1 MKAIA
6 VNGSPR
12 KNWNTATLLEK
23 SLEGVASVGIQT
35 ELIHLYELNFKGCCS
50 CFACKR
56 KANEFK
62 GCCTL
67 KDDLTEVL
75 KEIAFCDILIL
86 GSPMY
91 LGDISGEMKS
101 FMERL
106 IFANLSYDSLDQT
119 NFSGKIQT
127 GFIYTMGLPYAKIEE
142 FGYKYIFE
150 NNKNF
155 LQLLNGHSEY
165 ILSADCYQFDDYSKY
180 AASNFNVE
188 RKEKI
193 RREQF
198 PLECKNAFEMG
209 KRLALSSLGESGNLS

>member
-1 MKAIA
+1 
-6 VNGSPR
+6 
-12 KNWNTATLLEK
+12 
-23 SLEGVASVGIQT
+23 
-35 ELIHLYELNFKGCCS
+35 
-50 CFACKR
+50 
-56 KANEFK
+56 
-62 GCCTL
+62 
-67 KDDLTEVL
+67 
-75 KEIAFCDILIL
+75 
-86 GSPMY
+86 
-91 LGDISGEMKS
+91 
-101 FMERL
+101 
-106 IFANLSYDSLDQT
+106 
-119 NFSGKIQT
+119 
-127 GFIYTMGLPYAKIEE
+127 MGLPYSKIEE